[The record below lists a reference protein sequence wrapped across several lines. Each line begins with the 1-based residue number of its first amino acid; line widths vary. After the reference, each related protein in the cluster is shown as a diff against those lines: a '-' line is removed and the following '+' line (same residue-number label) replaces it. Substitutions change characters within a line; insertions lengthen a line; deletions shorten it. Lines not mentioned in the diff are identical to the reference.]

1 MVAAMNQAP
10 ASQFVETDHEFFE
23 LTGPLPT
30 AWNDHR
36 RFPRFYYRS
45 CAEAIIHPLRS
56 SKNATRCPCFLLTR
70 DLSRGGLSIIH
81 TEQLFPGQRLEVIL
95 NGEAPR
101 LVEVVW
107 CRRSSHNRYA
117 VGCRFLGS
125 SSASPAEASAPET
138 SPIATQA

>member
-1 MVAAMNQAP
+1 MSQAP
-10 ASQFVETDHEFFE
+10 ASQFVESDDEFFE

-30 AWNDHR
+30 AWDDHR

-56 SKNATRCPCFLLTR
+56 SKNATRCQCFLLTR

-81 TEQLFPGQRLEVIL
+81 TEQLFPGQKLEVIL
-95 NGEAPR
+95 NAESPR

-107 CRRSSHNRYA
+107 CRRWSHNRYA

-125 SSASPAEASAPET
+125 PGTAPAEASAPET
-138 SPIATQA
+138 KPVAAPA